1 MKRLKAGVV
10 NTLSFVKLG
19 DFTVNSFDI
28 VLTKVVGVGTLNLT
42 SLTDVNNLDS
52 CKDFISLNIDLLS
65 NDLEGGEYILTL
77 SNNGND
83 YNFLAQVQD
92 YTTTQTGSGIY
103 GSTVRFSDL

>member
-1 MKRLKAGVV
+1 MKRLKTGVV

-19 DFTVNSFDI
+19 DFTVNSFD
-28 VLTKVVGVGTLNLT
+28 VTLTKVVGAGNLNLT
-42 SLTDVNNLDS
+42 ALTDVNNLDS
-52 CKDFISLNIDLLS
+52 CKDFISINIDLLS

-92 YTTTQTGSGIY
+92 YTTTQTGTGIY